1 MSDAELTQ
9 GNDTMK
15 NATNNTMN
23 MTNNNA
29 QIVACP
35 NGELNVVYTALGMNV
50 YVNTQADAIELFN
63 LVNIEGLTVAELKAL
78 GFGW

>member
-1 MSDAELTQ
+1 MTVTNTKERI
-9 GNDTMK
+9 MK
-15 NATNNTMN
+15 NSRSNAKN

-29 QIVACP
+29 QIVVCP

>member
-9 GNDTMK
+9 RNDKMT
-15 NATNNTMN
+15 NATN

-29 QIVACP
+29 RIVVCP

-50 YVNTQADAIELFN
+50 YMNNQADAIELFN
-63 LVNIEGLTVAELKAL
+63 LVNIEGLEVAELKAL